1 MSLYIGD
8 ALYKIGMSDK
18 KHEDAW
24 ELGTGMNYSIN
35 EVFNFFNE
43 RFGDLEKVHLP
54 DVAGNYRQTLRENDD
69 TLERLEWVPTDRLK
83 EYILSL

>member
-1 MSLYIGD
+1 
-8 ALYKIGMSDK
+8 MSDK

-35 EVFNFFNE
+35 EVFSFFEE
-43 RFGDLEKVHLP
+43 RFEGLESINLP

-69 TLERLEWVPTDRLK
+69 TLERLDLKPTDRLK